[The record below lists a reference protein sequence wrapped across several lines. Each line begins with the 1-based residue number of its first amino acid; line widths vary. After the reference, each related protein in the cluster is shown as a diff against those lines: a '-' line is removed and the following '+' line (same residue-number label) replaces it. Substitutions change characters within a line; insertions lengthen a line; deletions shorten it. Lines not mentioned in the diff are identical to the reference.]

1 MALGPDAQTRALHCL
16 PDATPSSQSQ
26 SSSQSSSQNSSQKKE
41 KNQSSSGQGSG
52 RRSHSGKASSFE
64 KHGKGS
70 DDPIKMANKF
80 DGLEDGM
87 DFS

>member
-1 MALGPDAQTRALHCL
+1 MSFEGNAPGCVRTVYSGMKLKPAA
-16 PDATPSSQSQ
+16 
-26 SSSQSSSQNSSQKKE
+26 NSSVVAD
-41 KNQSSSGQGSG
+41 
-52 RRSHSGKASSFE
+52 KASSFE